1 MSYQDLLMKI
11 VDENNGYLD
20 TSLALSKGVS
30 STILTTFKRK
40 NNLVRITQGLYK
52 LPDAWDDELYVI
64 SNSNPRAV
72 FSHETALYLH
82 SLMDREPLDISV
94 TVKAGYNA
102 THLRKKNI
110 RVYQLDEEKYELG
123 QSVIQTAF
131 GHDVK
136 VYDLERSVCDLVRNK
151 DKTDVQIYS
160 TAWKNY
166 LSRADKNISK
176 LMRYAKEFNIQDI
189 VRGYLEVVLW

>member
-1 MSYQDLLMKI
+1 
-11 VDENNGYLD
+11 
-20 TSLALSKGVS
+20 
-30 STILTTFKRK
+30 
-40 NNLVRITQGLYK
+40 
-52 LPDAWDDELYVI
+52 
-64 SNSNPRAV
+64 